1 MIEDLKDFNEANE
14 KIIEELKRSKKEL
27 LEKVSELQLYLQ
39 TEKDLNEKNK
49 QLLSEEEG
57 KANELKNFI
66 STMMKQKE
74 AAIKSDL

>member
-27 LEKVSELQLYLQ
+27 LEKVSELELYLQ